1 MPRPHVH
8 LHFRTEEAASHRRTH
23 RSRSNHRDARGRLID
38 VTCIRHFLVPFI
50 RLRFDH
56 LRRVT
61 WPSLA
66 KSSSAREATPV
77 SKPNSGP
84 PKSANAAVP
93 TAPESTG
100 ATRVDAHSPA

>member
-8 LHFRTEEAASHRRTH
+8 LHSRTEEAASHRRTH
-23 RSRSNHRDARGRLID
+23 RSRSDHRDARGRLID

-56 LRRVT
+56 LHRVT

-84 PKSANAAVP
+84 PKSANASVDSGAVG
-93 TAPESTG
+93 TASTMIL
-100 ATRVDAHSPA
+100 